1 MDDNLID
8 FEEERGFDSEEE
20 YDEEEDI
27 YESDQE
33 QGSEEEKKSNASGSD
48 AETDDEEESENESE
62 EEDTFDTPQTA
73 GFDISKIKHANMT
86 NFEFAKVVTAYAEL
100 LVERNLDP
108 VIESDLTDIIEI
120 AFNDVVNAREKIPF
134 KIIRR
139 IGNEKISIPLEM
151 LGLPRKLVF

>member
-20 YDEEEDI
+20 YDEEDM
-27 YESDQE
+27 YESEPE
-33 QGSEEEKKSNASGSD
+33 QVSEEEKKSNASGSD
-48 AETDDEEESENESE
+48 ADSDEEESEPESD
-62 EEDTFDTPQTA
+62 EEDTFDTPQAA

-100 LVERNLDP
+100 LVEKNLDP

-134 KIIRR
+134 KIVRR
-139 IGNEKISIPLEM
+139 IGHEKISIPLEM
-151 LGLPRKLVF
+151 LGLPQKLVF